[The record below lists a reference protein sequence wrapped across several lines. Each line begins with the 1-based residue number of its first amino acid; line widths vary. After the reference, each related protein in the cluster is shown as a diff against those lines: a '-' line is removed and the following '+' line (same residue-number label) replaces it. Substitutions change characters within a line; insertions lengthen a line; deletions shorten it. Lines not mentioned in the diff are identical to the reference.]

1 MSTEIRAELMK
12 LIFTNNFLE
21 DLAFFF
27 LILLKENI
35 IDWFSNKIQSAL

>member
-1 MSTEIRAELMK
+1 MK

-21 DLAFFF
+21 DLAFF